1 MTSKPK
7 AHHFIPVGHL
17 ARFSQTTIHVPP
29 RDRLLHLYDKRSGSF
44 RRATCGKTAVEN
56 DLYTFRIPTLA
67 GVPPEPRSF
76 VEAIFDASNKDP
88 EVEIAK
94 AEVET
99 NGVRSVAD
107 IASWPTGPRTL
118 TEDDRAPLLAY
129 VGLLLAQ
136 HPAMMTARSE
146 AVRRQ
151 FWQIAEPVL
160 GRPRLMEAVMA
171 EMCRGL
177 AALAMVGDGF
187 ETSLE
192 LNYLGWQIIRRTDRP
207 NLILGDVGVAAVY
220 PEDPMGTGDVWT
232 VGARFFVPLS
242 PSVLLVL
249 GDFAPGDCLVAE
261 PPGSDGVMLFDLANT
276 MSWARSRA
284 EIYAGDRQDLDRA
297 LALVGPLQARV
308 DHSAQLRVRESV
320 LPRFEARGPRD
331 IKLVPRVDEPDGPAT
346 RARFEERFV
355 PHTPVGEVAP
365 GGH

>member
-17 ARFSQTTIHVPP
+17 ARFSRTAIHVPP

-99 NGVRSVAD
+99 HGVRSVAD
-107 IASWPTGPRTL
+107 IASWPTWSRTL

-136 HPAMMTARSE
+136 HPAMMKARSE

-171 EMCRGL
+171 EMCRSL
-177 AALAMVGDGF
+177 AALALVGDGF

-192 LNYLGWQIIRRTDRP
+192 LDYLGWQIIRRTDPPR
-207 NLILGDVGVAAVY
+207 LILGDIGVAAVY
-220 PEDPMGTGDVWT
+220 PEDPMRAGDVWT

-242 PSVLLVL
+242 PSALLVL
-249 GDFAPGDCLVAE
+249 GDFAPGYCLVAQ
-261 PPGSDGVMLFDLANT
+261 PPGDDGVMLFDLANT

-284 EIYAGDRQDLDRA
+284 EIYSGDRQDLDRT
-297 LALVGPLQARV
+297 LALLGPLQARV

-331 IKLVPRVDEPDGPAT
+331 IKLIPRVDEPNGPAT

-355 PHTPVGEVAP
+355 PRTPVGEVAP